1 MCQIL
6 REEKEKKEKEKE
18 KEKEETMEGRNG
30 MERKGNRRDERA
42 VFGILI

>member
-18 KEKEETMEGRNG
+18 ETMEGRNG
-30 MERKGNRRDERA
+30 KGTA
-42 VFGILI
+42 VMSARFLES